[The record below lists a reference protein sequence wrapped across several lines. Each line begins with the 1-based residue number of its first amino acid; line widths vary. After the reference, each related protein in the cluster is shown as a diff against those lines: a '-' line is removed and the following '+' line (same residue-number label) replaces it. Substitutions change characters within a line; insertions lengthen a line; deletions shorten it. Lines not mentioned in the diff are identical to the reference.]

1 MEAYSTSYNRTLG
14 TLGKYRVVDLFPY
27 KIKERKR
34 FVNREHVEFSKAAPQ
49 SVAYAAEVW
58 RRMVEG
64 LWVED
69 ADGTRVYMMPN
80 VYFHANLG
88 HISIEDDD
96 KNRFI
101 DVPDLR
107 DNEWIIHTYILCL
120 DGFSGFEDDD
130 QFTCNIYIKMIEEG
144 KQVPKA
150 VMKRIEKTCRRPDGE
165 WKRYINAWDY
175 LTWFYLIEQKKRHKN
190 LGLPLYQNPNYNGCI
205 LSSRKVAKTFNLAVD
220 LTRNFLVNGVKRASM
235 LKKNP
240 QVNFFV
246 GATSSI
252 YLNSFMVAAE
262 ASWRNVPGGMKGQ
275 KSPYF
280 REAVGPWTAD
290 IDPIVQGYRTPG
302 SGGEIVGTK
311 SMIAKAVLIGGAGFS
326 VVSKRYLRI
335 YEDEGGLDP
344 NSQRTM
350 KAADA
355 SLKGDRGPSGS
366 YIISGTGGYVK
377 VIGQTKGIFYDPKQF
392 RIFGIPD
399 YWDNMKEIGLFMSAA
414 YSLHDFK
421 DPQGMTELMDAT
433 QFILDQRHEIS
444 DGDENKITDL
454 RANEPL
460 HPPEMFL
467 SGGGSIFNQD
477 VIQDR
482 IDLLEHGLFRQKGR
496 VYELELGK
504 KLPKFGR
511 EIRARV
517 VEDRWHNVID
527 SLDYTMGNGKPK
539 TGELVVFE
547 PPIHDGEGFETF
559 NSMYK
564 VVYDPHQDLPSGGS
578 YASIKVYK
586 GFPKHRGWDKDE
598 MFFNTVATFKGR
610 LTEDDEHALFLKL
623 CLWYRCRGQYER
635 NVSGVRGFFKTNNA
649 LFLLQEPPLNTIK
662 EISPTSTQRQTSG
675 IVMTDNAVSGGL
687 KSRATGLLVT
697 WHNSMVYY
705 DEEARRQFIQ
715 IETSYDLSFLY
726 ELANYNDTD
735 NFDDISAYRVLMLW
749 LKEEKPAEEAP
760 EDDDKSDM
768 EDDDL
773 KQLSDIAYELVNV

>member
-1 MEAYSTSYNRTLG
+1 MEQYSTGYNRTLD
-14 TLGKYRVVDLFPY
+14 TFGKYRVVDLFPY
-27 KIKERKR
+27 KIKQRSR
-34 FVNREHVEFSKAAPQ
+34 FVNRNHIPFNKSVPQ
-49 SVAYAAEVW
+49 SLAYSTEVW

-64 LWVED
+64 QWVED
-69 ADGTRVYMMPN
+69 ADGTQVYMMPN

-88 HISIEDDD
+88 HISIEDEE

-101 DVPDLR
+101 EVPSLR

-120 DGFSGFEDDD
+120 DGFSGFEDDPE
-130 QFTCNIYIKMIEEG
+130 FTCNIYVQALEAGNE
-144 KQVPKA
+144 VPK
-150 VMKRIEKTCRRPDGE
+150 VVLKRIEPYCKRPDGQ

-175 LTWFYLIEQKKRHKN
+175 LTWFYLIEHGHRRKN
-190 LGLPLYQNPNYNGCI
+190 LGLPLYQNPSYNGCI
-205 LSSRKVAKTFNLAVD
+205 LSSRKVAKTFNLAAD
-220 LTRNFLVNGVKRASM
+220 LTRNFLVNGVKRARM

-246 GATSSI
+246 GATSST
-252 YLNSFMVAAE
+252 YVDSFLMAAE
-262 ASWRNVPGGMKGQ
+262 ASWRNLPGGEKGA

-280 REAVGPWTAD
+280 REAVGPWRSD
-290 IDPIVQGYRTPG
+290 VDPIIQGYRTPG
-302 SGGEIVGTK
+302 SGGEVVGTG
-311 SMIAKAVLIGGAGFS
+311 SLIAKTVFIGGRGFN

-377 VIGQTKGIFYDPKQF
+377 VIGKTKGIFYDPKQF

-399 YWDNMKEIGLFMSAA
+399 YWGDGRLVGLFIPVS
-414 YSLHDFK
+414 YSLADFK
-421 DPQGMTELMDAT
+421 DEEGNTYLVDAT
-433 QFILDQRHEIS
+433 KFVLGQRNEMS
-444 DGDENKITDL
+444 EGDDSKITDL
-454 RANEPL
+454 RSNEPL

-467 SGGGSIFNQD
+467 SGGGSQFNTD
-477 VIQDR
+477 VIWDR
-482 IDLLEHGLFRQKGR
+482 IELLEAGLFRKVAK
-496 VYELELGK
+496 VYDLELGK

-511 EIRARV
+511 EIKARV

-527 SLDYTMGNGKPK
+527 SMDYKMPNGKNK

-547 PPIHDGEGFETF
+547 PPIYDGEGFDPF

-564 VVYDPHQDLPSGGS
+564 VVYDPHTDLPTGES

-586 GFPKHRGWDKDE
+586 GFPKHRQWDRDE
-598 MFFNTVATFKGR
+598 MFQNTVATFKGR
-610 LTEDDEHALFLKL
+610 LSEDEEHKLFMML

-635 NVSGVRGFFKTNNA
+635 NVSGVRGFFKRHDLTW
-649 LFLLQEPPLNTIK
+649 LLQEPPHNTIK
-662 EISPTSTQRQTSG
+662 DIAPSSQQRQSSG
-675 IVMTDNAVSGGL
+675 IVMSDNAVSGGL
-687 KSRATGLLVT
+687 KSRATGMIVT
-697 WHNSMVYY
+697 WHNSEVYF
-705 DEEARRQFIQ
+705 DEATRRRFIQ
-715 IETSYDLSFLY
+715 IETSYDLSFLH
-726 ELANYNDTD
+726 ELVNYNDED

-760 EDDDKSDM
+760 EEDKTDM
-768 EDDDL
+768 EDEDL
-773 KQLSDIAYELVNV
+773 KQLSEVALQLTDW